1 MKVLPFFEL
10 KLPTFKV
17 ILSVSHNFIMLVPPA
32 GFGIAEEG
40 IYRCSKVET
49 LNLSFLET
57 LNLKT
62 ILFIGGQEP
71 SKFFK
76 EFFNRSSI
84 EWSLLRI
91 ADLSSASPTTT
102 LDQRR
107 RMTRHPNRST
117 SSNMGTEKGTNP
129 NDQTE
134 SNNNSST
141 HENHNS
147 TIDDTIERMGTDN
160 NQGPTYILNDSA
172 DLMLIKS
179 TCLGKAFKKLLNS
192 ANYNIL
198 LVDKTALVIGI
209 LRKIQKWNISSILNE
224 YRLYS
229 GKHSSYFAET
239 FLELIDIRIEQSIDT
254 DENGDNSLIPNS
266 SDNLNVMDQ
275 IPQRKLSNVVV
286 VTEDD
291 LCKPPEVPRRLINM
305 IQEAE
310 RNEQLQLLRKTNDSL
325 IRKLDRKESDLGIFG
340 NKYRLAFNKQE
351 NGRYEYYKSYK
362 VRCQSK
368 VRSNTTGDISKELH
382 GKSHQN
388 GIQKEGNRPR
398 IVDNEESYVEDDDE
412 DVVTLTIPKESL
424 LPSWFIYQRDI
435 WEKDNVPDVHHFYK
449 EHIFV

>member
-1 MKVLPFFEL
+1 
-10 KLPTFKV
+10 
-17 ILSVSHNFIMLVPPA
+17 MLVPPA

-62 ILFIGGQEP
+62 VLFIGGQEP

-91 ADLSSASPTTT
+91 ADLSSASTVTTIENH
-102 LDQRR
+102 RR
-107 RMTRHPNRST
+107 ITAHTIRST
-117 SSNMGTEKGTNP
+117 NSNSGSP
-129 NDQTE
+129 
-134 SNNNSST
+134 NNSANKGILKSNSSDSNPP
-141 HENHNS
+141 ENS
-147 TIDDTIERMGTDN
+147 TGNDLIPTDN
-160 NQGPTYILNDSA
+160 LNASHQLDPLDENDEEQENMESDYTTISSTSQPSFVLNDSA

-179 TCLGKAFKKLLNS
+179 ICLRKAFKKLLNVK
-192 ANYNIL
+192 NYNIL
-198 LVDKTALVIGI
+198 LVDKTSLIVGI

-239 FLELIDIRIEQSIDT
+239 FLELVDIRIEQDNET
-254 DENGDNSLIPNS
+254 FENEEAMNNSQLV
-266 SDNLNVMDQ
+266 NLNTNVR
-275 IPQRKLSNVVV
+275 PLPRKLSSCVI
-286 VTEDD
+286 VTEED
-291 LCKPPEVPRRLINM
+291 LCKPPEVPKRLINM

-310 RNEQLQLLRKTNDSL
+310 RNEHFQLLRKSNDLL

-340 NKYRLAFNKQE
+340 HRYRLAFNKRE
-351 NGRYEYYKSYK
+351 NGRYDYYKSYK
-362 VRCQSK
+362 VRHQQLLRREK
-368 VRSNTTGDISKELH
+368 AKLNEDID
-382 GKSHQN
+382 Q
-388 GIQKEGNRPR
+388 GINDKTEDKALND
-398 IVDNEESYVEDDDE
+398 DNNEDDEED
-412 DVVTLTIPKESL
+412 DVVTINIPKESL
-424 LPSWFIYQRDI
+424 LPTWFIYQRDL